1 MDTVSGVYGLLRS
14 QLEGLFSTGLP
25 NTPLHNV
32 NISVVSGNFVTAK
45 PLGILDGVDRNLFT
59 GQLRNLDISRVQ
71 RLLDAN
77 SIVLQLPLGFSSS
90 GQAFNLASEE
100 LVLADISIALQ
111 ADKVIFFDTTEYL
124 KAQMASARA
133 RLHPALLKTIS
144 TLYRLQQPNASA
156 HGKSRTRWR
165 DQRHIKFPSQ
175 RMVACCKSCSP
186 LTVWARRLLKKK
198 LSQ

>member
-45 PLGILDGVDRNLFT
+45 PLGILDGVDHLFT

-77 SIVLQLPLGFSSS
+77 SIVLQSPLGFSSS
-90 GQAFNLASEE
+90 GQAFNLASENW
-100 LVLADISIALQ
+100 LRTSAL
-111 ADKVIFFDTTEYL
+111 
-124 KAQMASARA
+124 R
-133 RLHPALLKTIS
+133 
-144 TLYRLQQPNASA
+144 YRL
-156 HGKSRTRWR
+156 TR
-165 DQRHIKFPSQ
+165 
-175 RMVACCKSCSP
+175 
-186 LTVWARRLLKKK
+186 
-198 LSQ
+198 